1 MAEEPI
7 MIKNFDLDIVNNSN
21 YMDRVGYILGGNR
34 ASNFTIGRAWNQRPI
49 ENYGRARLLPELYD
63 IRSKY

>member
-7 MIKNFDLDIVNNSN
+7 MIKNFDLNIVNNSN

-34 ASNFTIGRAWNQRPI
+34 ASNFTIGRA
-49 ENYGRARLLPELYD
+49 
-63 IRSKY
+63 

>member
-7 MIKNFDLDIVNNSN
+7 MIKNFDLDIVN
-21 YMDRVGYILGGNR
+21 MDRVGYILGGNR
-34 ASNFTIGRAWNQRPI
+34 ASNFTIRRAWNQKPI

>member
-7 MIKNFDLDIVNNSN
+7 MIKNFDLDIVN
-21 YMDRVGYILGGNR
+21 MDRVGYILGGNR